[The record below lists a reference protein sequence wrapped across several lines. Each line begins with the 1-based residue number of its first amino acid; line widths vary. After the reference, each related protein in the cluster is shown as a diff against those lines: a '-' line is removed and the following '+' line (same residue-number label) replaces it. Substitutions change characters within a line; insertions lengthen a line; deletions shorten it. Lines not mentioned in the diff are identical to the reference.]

1 MSTVDFNKKVKFS
14 ITVSPELLAR
24 IDAAANKAVKPRS
37 EYVRDL
43 LERTF
48 PAPKTAEEARRGEL
62 AAYGN
67 ILTDERCDCGLQMYE
82 DKRLATPPAKVNR
95 YPGYWCK
102 ICDSGLLDVV
112 RQTP

>member
-1 MSTVDFNKKVKFS
+1 MSTVDSNKKVKFS
-14 ITVSPELLAR
+14 VMVSPELLAR
-24 IDAAANKAVKPRS
+24 IDAAADKAMKHRS

-43 LERTF
+43 LGRTF
-48 PAPKTAEEARRGEL
+48 PTPKTAEEARKGQL

-82 DKRLATPPAKVNR
+82 DNRTVTPPAKPNR

-102 ICDSGLLDVV
+102 ICDSGLLDM
-112 RQTP
+112 

>member
-1 MSTVDFNKKVKFS
+1 MSTEDSNEKVKFS
-14 ITVSPELLAR
+14 VMVSPELLAR
-24 IDAAANKAVKPRS
+24 IDAAADKAMKHRS

-43 LERTF
+43 LGRKF
-48 PAPKTAEEARRGEL
+48 PAPKTAEEARKGQL

-82 DKRLATPPAKVNR
+82 DNRTVTPPAKPNR

-102 ICDSGLLDVV
+102 ICDSGLLDM
-112 RQTP
+112 